1 MNAKVLL
8 ILAVVAAAYADKPQP
23 QTGYGVPDSRS
34 FEDSFEDA
42 KYEFE
47 WSVKDD
53 SSGNDFGQ
61 QEARDGDNTRGSYY
75 VQLPDGRLQKVQY
88 FVDGDSGYQAEVNY
102 EGEARYPDSRSR
114 ESQSRESYGP
124 PRPTYSAP

>member
-1 MNAKVLL
+1 M
-8 ILAVVAAAYADKPQP
+8 AASAPSQ
-23 QTGYGVPDSRS
+23 DSHS

-61 QEARDGDNTRGSYY
+61 QEARDGDNTQGSYY

-88 FVDGDSGYQAEVNY
+88 YVDGDSGYQAEVTY
-102 EGEARYPDSRSR
+102 EGEARYPDSDSR
-114 ESQSRESYGP
+114 ESRESYGP

>member
-1 MNAKVLL
+1 M
-8 ILAVVAAAYADKPQP
+8 
-23 QTGYGVPDSRS
+23 
-34 FEDSFEDA
+34 
-42 KYEFE
+42 
-47 WSVKDD
+47 KDD

-114 ESQSRESYGP
+114 ESLSRESQSRESYRP